1 MRVVSLVPSWTE
13 TLLECGVNVVG
24 RTRFCVHPSAAVA
37 GIPAVGGT
45 KDLDADRLAAL
56 KPDLLVLDREE
67 NLPWMAEA
75 AVPRLHVSHVQNA
88 DDVPRELDRLAALL
102 GNDRLRALA
111 ADWRRELEAPT
122 YPREKIADL
131 PGVLEWLKPPEREP
145 ERLLYLIW
153 RGPWMTVSRD
163 TFVGSMLSN
172 VGYGGRLPSFAEKYP
187 KIDLADFDPATTTL
201 LFSSEP
207 YPFEKKK
214 KELRALD
221 FPSALVDGEAYS
233 WFGVRSLRFLRQ
245 ARGY

>member
-1 MRVVSLVPSWTE
+1 M
-13 TLLECGVNVVG
+13 
-24 RTRFCVHPSAAVA
+24 
-37 GIPAVGGT
+37 
-45 KDLDADRLAAL
+45 
-56 KPDLLVLDREE
+56 
-67 NLPWMAEA
+67 
-75 AVPRLHVSHVQNA
+75 
-88 DDVPRELDRLAALL
+88 
-102 GNDRLRALA
+102 
-111 ADWRRELEAPT
+111 
-122 YPREKIADL
+122 
-131 PGVLEWLKPPEREP
+131 LEWLKPPEREP